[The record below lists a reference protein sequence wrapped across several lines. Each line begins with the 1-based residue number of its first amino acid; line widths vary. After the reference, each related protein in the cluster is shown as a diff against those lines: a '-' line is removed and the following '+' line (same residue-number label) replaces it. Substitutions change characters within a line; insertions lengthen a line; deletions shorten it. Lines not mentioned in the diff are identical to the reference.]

1 MNSTWHQRVTNSKTR
16 KSLLKQF
23 IQPNKRKLELTR
35 LRKNKMIEER
45 RTEHKEPRKPK
56 IKLHLNDL

>member
-1 MNSTWHQRVTNSKTR
+1 MNFTWHQRVTNSKTR
-16 KSLLKQF
+16 KYLLKQF

-35 LRKNKMIEER
+35 LRRNKMIEER
-45 RTEHKEPRKPK
+45 RIEHKEPRKHK